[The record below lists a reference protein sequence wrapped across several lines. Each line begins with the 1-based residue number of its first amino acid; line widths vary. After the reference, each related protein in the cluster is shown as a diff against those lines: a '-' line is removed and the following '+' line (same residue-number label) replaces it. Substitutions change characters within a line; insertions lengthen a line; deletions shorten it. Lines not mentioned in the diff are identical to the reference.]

1 MLDKIKIGI
10 KIPFL
15 ALFSKNFYLQV
26 LAMRGVGM
34 RYLLLLCLALA
45 VPATYQLNGLVQLFK
60 SYEVSKL
67 VAQIPPSYISA
78 DGVLSPKNS
87 ADNFAVINNSSDQT
101 VMVYNPGGQALPPE
115 LSAVPFELGARNL
128 IVSTQNGRN
137 AIPWS
142 AIFNTN
148 ADFEPYQSAMMLDEI
163 LNSSPVAFWLA
174 AAVYLFSMLAF
185 NTLLTGLLCKLLFV
199 LLFRL
204 LLSYGQ
210 CLRLMAYANTICAVV
225 LTLQFFIY
233 LPLSF
238 GLMLVLPIIYG
249 IFFGRDLRNLA
260 MQQAAQM
267 QRKSQCDQFTGNGTP
282 AAGSE
287 AARNAEQESDGSGN
301 ASGSSETMVDNTT
314 PLAPDEGGRKANPS
328 DKGTDNSAGKGR
340 GGTFIA

>member
-163 LNSSPVAFWLA
+163 LKCYKEIIEIENKIEKLVIKMQEDSSEKNAEEYTKLHDKYELLDGYTYKKEYETAINKFGFSKEDKNKKLSEFSGGQRTKIAFI
-174 AAVYLFSMLAF
+174 
-185 NTLLTGLLCKLLFV
+185 K
-199 LLFRL
+199 L
-204 LLSYGQ
+204 LLSKPDILLLDEPTNHLDITTIEWLEEYLKNYPKAIIIVSHDRMFINKIVDKIYEIEYG
-210 CLRLMAYANTICAVV
+210 TI
-225 LTLQFFIY
+225 TEY
-233 LPLSF
+233 
-238 GLMLVLPIIYG
+238 
-249 IFFGRDLRNLA
+249 
-260 MQQAAQM
+260 
-267 QRKSQCDQFTGNGTP
+267 
-282 AAGSE
+282 
-287 AARNAEQESDGSGN
+287 SGN
-301 ASGSSETMVDNTT
+301 YEFFEKQKRINY
-314 PLAPDEGGRKANPS
+314 
-328 DKGTDNSAGKGR
+328 
-340 GGTFIA
+340 